1 MSKKIFWKNQEK
13 SEKIGKN
20 ETKNIRLLVF
30 SFSPIDLS
38 FWCILFCFV
47 MWIAR
52 FQILISEPQSIWRKL
67 LVLSWLYIHTDISS
81 IITNFIYFYFQVR
94 NSRYGL
100 KHSRRAKMLSMYEI
114 IWFSWK
120 SDISR
125 RKIVSFKKCD
135 FLFSV
140 LWIINIW
147 WRKWSF
153 WSCNK

>member
-1 MSKKIFWKNQEK
+1 MK
-13 SEKIGKN
+13 SFKSHQQS
-20 ETKNIRLLVF
+20 ETKNIRLLLF
-30 SFSPIDLS
+30 SFSPIGLA
-38 FWCILFCFV
+38 FWCVLFCFF

-67 LVLSWLYIHTDISS
+67 LVLSWLYIHTYSPISS

-100 KHSRRAKMLSMYEI
+100 KHSRRAKMLSLYEI
-114 IWFSWK
+114 IRFSSN

-140 LWIINIW
+140 LWIINIR

-153 WSCNK
+153 WSCDK